1 MLDKQEDL
9 VNILDL
15 KEKELLLES
24 IDYQK
29 ELLGNCHHRIKNNLL
44 TLKGLIKIQ
53 RRFGCSCD
61 EIINSSLISISSIAL
76 IHENL
81 YSNSNSEGFVLFS
94 SFLNDF
100 IINVK
105 EVYDEFN
112 IHFTTD
118 VKKDVMIHEDQLYN
132 LAFILNELII
142 LSTKY
147 SFKDLNKNEVFISL
161 SYIGDKCIL
170 NYTDSNNFNHSNDC
184 LNDVKL
190 DNLKNEFAFF
200 ILESLVKQM
209 RGVYKFNSLNSI
221 EVVLEFP
228 RLYE

>member
-1 MLDKQEDL
+1 ML
-9 VNILDL
+9 IL
-15 KEKELLLES
+15 
-24 IDYQK
+24 
-29 ELLGNCHHRIKNNLL
+29 
-44 TLKGLIKIQ
+44 
-53 RRFGCSCD
+53 
-61 EIINSSLISISSIAL
+61 
-76 IHENL
+76 
-81 YSNSNSEGFVLFS
+81 
-94 SFLNDF
+94 
-100 IINVK
+100 
-105 EVYDEFN
+105 
-112 IHFTTD
+112 
-118 VKKDVMIHEDQLYN
+118 IHEDQLYN

-184 LNDVKL
+184 LNEVKL